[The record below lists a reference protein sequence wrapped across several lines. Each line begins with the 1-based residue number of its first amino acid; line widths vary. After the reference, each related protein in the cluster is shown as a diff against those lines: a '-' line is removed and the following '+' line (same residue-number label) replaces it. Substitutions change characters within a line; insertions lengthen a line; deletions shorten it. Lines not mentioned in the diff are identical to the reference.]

1 MRGKVEA
8 LRVCADGRCAKPP
21 FVYFIQAGG
30 FVKIGWTMGS
40 PERRALAGQIF
51 CPHQFFLMGAIP
63 GGKEEELWWH
73 TTFEALHVR
82 GEWFRLT
89 ERLRSAILFALKKGV
104 EVNRPKPLNSRKAE
118 RVRASR
124 RERFEALETGAVT
137 IFPDEITNI
146 AASATRSGMKI

>member
-1 MRGKVEA
+1 MKAKAEVWRA
-8 LRVCADGRCAKPP
+8 CADGRSAKPP

-30 FVKIGWTMGS
+30 FVKIGWTMGP

-73 TTFEALHVR
+73 TAFEALHVR

-124 RERFEALETGAVT
+124 RERFAALETELVT
-137 IFPDEITNI
+137 FYPDENPNKAIPKE
-146 AASATRSGMKI
+146 AKA